1 MFWRP
6 IIDLSMMLED
16 ISRPIMLED
25 MPWLPIKVLSISWP
39 IILEDMSL
47 PIRLEPWFMRSDDRY
62 MLDDIWLLSLFPSIM
77 LFMEV
82 MSRPIMLLAEYMSW
96 LSSMSEVESMT
107 AVILVLIR
115 SGSTAASASRLI
127 LLMMSASSRRMWNP
141 WLSAM

>member
-1 MFWRP
+1 M
-6 IIDLSMMLED
+6 
-16 ISRPIMLED
+16 
-25 MPWLPIKVLSISWP
+25 
-39 IILEDMSL
+39 LEDMSL
-47 PIRLEPWFMRSDDRY
+47 PIRFEPRFMRSDDRY
-62 MLDDIWLLSLFPSIM
+62 MLDDIWVLSLFPSIM

-82 MSRPIMLLAEYMSW
+82 MSRPIMLFAEYMSW

-127 LLMMSASSRRMWNP
+127 LLVMSASSRRMWNL

>member
-1 MFWRP
+1 MRS
-6 IIDLSMMLED
+6 DDRYMLD
-16 ISRPIMLED
+16 
-25 MPWLPIKVLSISWP
+25 
-39 IILEDMSL
+39 DMSL
-47 PIRLEPWFMRSDDRY
+47 PIRLESRFMRSDDRY
-62 MLDDIWLLSLFPSIM
+62 MLDDIWLLRLFPSIM

-82 MSRPIMLLAEYMSW
+82 MSWPIMLLAEYMSW

-127 LLMMSASSRRMWNP
+127 LLVMSASSRRMLNP

>member
-1 MFWRP
+1 MFEDISRPIMLVYMFWRP
-6 IIDLSMMLED
+6 IIDLSMTLED
-16 ISRPIMLED
+16 ISLPIMLE
-25 MPWLPIKVLSISWP
+25 P
-39 IILEDMSL
+39 
-47 PIRLEPWFMRSDDRY
+47 RFMRSDDRY
-62 MLDDIWLLSLFPSIM
+62 MLDDIWLLSIM

-127 LLMMSASSRRMWNP
+127 LLVMSASSRRIWNP